1 MVCVRKYVTLGQ
13 GRIIPQ
19 GFGFQQMTAYAL
31 HVIKE

>member
-1 MVCVRKYVTLGQ
+1 MVCVRKCVTLGQ

-19 GFGFQQMTAYAL
+19 GFGFWQKTAWAL